1 MKNILVLCTGNSCR
15 SQMAEGYLRLY
26 AGDKAKIYSAG
37 VETHGLN
44 LKAVTIMA
52 KDGVDI
58 STHTS
63 NHVDEY
69 KDVPFDYIITVCDHA
84 KEVCPVLPNNARHF
98 HFNFPDPAKAIGTDE
113 EVMNQF
119 EIVRNMIKAYAA
131 RFIERE
137 LI

>member
-1 MKNILVLCTGNSCR
+1 
-15 SQMAEGYLRLY
+15 MAEGYLRLY